1 MLTIRITASGIF
13 ATGPSRA
20 IILAGRFSSIR
31 AFVKMPPAVI
41 MTMIELTDLH
51 VSFTHL
57 QNPLQV
63 SERWQ
68 IPKSSI

>member
-1 MLTIRITASGIF
+1 
-13 ATGPSRA
+13 
-20 IILAGRFSSIR
+20 
-31 AFVKMPPAVI
+31 

-68 IPKSSI
+68 IPKSKI